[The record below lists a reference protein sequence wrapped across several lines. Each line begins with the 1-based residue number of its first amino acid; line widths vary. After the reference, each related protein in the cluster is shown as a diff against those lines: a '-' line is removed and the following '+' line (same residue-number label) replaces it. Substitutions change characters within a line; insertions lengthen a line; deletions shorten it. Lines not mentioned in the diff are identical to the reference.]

1 MKDCAFYF
9 DNPSIGQEVQM
20 RRTLQRKYGDDLFAD
35 AMKPRMQSRKDLVL
49 WACESQNQ
57 FMDSVEAP
65 EKMKLNCMQ
74 YQGLLDQYGPNYTS
88 LKEKL
93 GYVRGLFDD
102 ND

>member
-1 MKDCAFYF
+1 
-9 DNPSIGQEVQM
+9 
-20 RRTLQRKYGDDLFAD
+20 
-35 AMKPRMQSRKDLVL
+35 MKPRMQSRKDLVL

-57 FMDSVEAP
+57 YMDEMSAP
-65 EKMKLNCMQ
+65 ESMKMNCNQ
-74 YQGLLDQYGPNYTS
+74 YQGLLDKYGPNYTS